1 MKRVLYL
8 LTISL
13 IAVVSSCTKEDVKY
27 MTAAEPLFEMS
38 ASEVY
43 RDEAVSFTDKSTPL
57 TGTEIVA
64 WSWNFGENEESVSTE
79 QNPTYTYGSIGD
91 FTIMLVVTDS
101 QGMSARALQTITVK
115 TPEDEL
121 AHADFE
127 LSAEVF
133 DINVPVEFKDTSIA
147 ATGATITS
155 WAWTFGQDKDAVSSE
170 QNPTYVYTQSGNY
183 SVSLTV
189 VDSQNNKSSISKD
202 IQVLDPSDK
211 IVTLWRSELWG
222 NIQNT
227 VSPAMSPDGTVAYAW
242 SDGYPSG
249 EDNVVLKAYDVATG
263 SINWTFQVSDAYESV
278 HPGSNV
284 RLIYSSP
291 SVGANGDI
299 YIAGRDLGDDRRTYM
314 LAVNADGTLK
324 WSYDFGAG
332 VNINF
337 ITPAIDADGYIYI
350 GHLSVEP
357 YQIAKID
364 PQTGIGTILASTEV
378 GARAG
383 ISVDRSGN
391 VYFCSTGSNGLF
403 KYSQEGVLQW
413 SYNTSFSTT
422 GGAITIDK
430 SGVTYT
436 VATVADGSGVASA
449 INPDGSTKWE
459 YKTPAEMSYG
469 GLVLGENDVVY
480 FNGGGAK
487 IGTESAGIYAVN
499 QQTGELVWHFAT
511 EEDVKNCVPLVDN
524 RGYVHFI
531 TDKGTYYVVN
541 SDGELY
547 GEKSLE
553 TQCYSSPVM
562 SPDGKVVISVQ
573 NDNGASYVYCLDSGA
588 TAPANSDWPMKGQNH
603 RRTQLQAE

>member
-8 LTISL
+8 LAISL
-13 IAVVSSCTKEDVKY
+13 LAIVSSCTQDDVKY
-27 MTAAEPLFEMS
+27 MTAAEAIFEVS
-38 ASEVY
+38 ANEVY
-43 RDEAVSFTDKSTPL
+43 RDESVSFTDKSIPL

-64 WSWNFGENEESVSTE
+64 WDWNFGENDESVSTQ
-79 QNPTYTYGSIGD
+79 QNPTYAYTEIGD
-91 FTIMLVVTDS
+91 YTVILIVTDN
-101 QGMSARALQTITVK
+101 QGMIARATQTISVK

-133 DINVPVEFKDTSIA
+133 DINELIEFKDTSIPA
-147 ATGATITS
+147 IGATITS
-155 WAWTFGQDKDAVSSE
+155 WSWSFGQDADAVSSE
-170 QNPTYVYTQSGNY
+170 QNPTYAYTQSGNY

-189 VDSQNNKSSISKD
+189 VDSKNNESTVSKD
-202 IQVLDPSDK
+202 IQIMDPADK
-211 IVTLWRSELWG
+211 IITLWRSELWG

-227 VSPAMSPDGTVAYAW
+227 VSPALSPDGSVAYAW

-263 SINWTFQVSDAYESV
+263 SVNWTFQVSDAYESV
-278 HPGSNV
+278 HPGSDV

-299 YIAGRDLGDDRRTYM
+299 YIAGRDLGDNRRTYM
-314 LAVNADGTLK
+314 LAVGADATLK
-324 WSYDFGAG
+324 WSYDFEAG

-337 ITPAIDADGYIYI
+337 VTPAIDADGYIYI

-364 PQTGIGTILASTEV
+364 PETGIGTVVASTNV

-403 KYSQEGVLQW
+403 KYDQDGAMQW
-413 SYNTSFSTT
+413 VYNTNFSAT
-422 GGAITIDK
+422 GGAITIDR

-436 VATVADGSGVASA
+436 VAAVSDGSGVATA
-449 INPDGSTKWE
+449 VNPDGSTKWE
-459 YKTPAEMSYG
+459 YATPVEISYG
-469 GLVLGENDVVY
+469 GLVLGENNIAY
-480 FNGGGAK
+480 FNGGGVKVGA
-487 IGTESAGIYAVN
+487 ESAGVYAVN
-499 QQTGELVWHFAT
+499 QLTGELVWHFAT
-511 EEDVKNCVPLVDN
+511 EEDVKNCVPLVDD

-531 TDKGTYYVVN
+531 TDRGTYYVIDDN
-541 SDGELY
+541 GNLY

-553 TQCYSSPVM
+553 TQSYSSPVM
-562 SPDGKVVISVQ
+562 SPDGKVIISTQ
-573 NDNGASYVYCLDSGA
+573 NDDGVSFVYCLDTGA